1 MASMVIMDSV
11 IRLLNG
17 VIREGSTDDESH
29 ENGLL
34 EYPQYT
40 QPADYQG
47 DKVPD
52 ILLSGHHAK
61 IQEWR
66 TQQSLL
72 LTKKVRPDLFEK
84 HQLTE
89 YEEKVWKKL
98 CDQESE

>member
-1 MASMVIMDSV
+1 MMNLMKMDY
-11 IRLLNG
+11 LNTHNTPNLQ
-17 VIREGSTDDESH
+17 ITR
-29 ENGLL
+29 
-34 EYPQYT
+34 
-40 QPADYQG
+40 G

-84 HQLTE
+84 HQFTE
-89 YEEKVWKKL
+89 YEEKSGKNDASKRVNNTLFFVYIHIPKL
-98 CDQESE
+98 EF

>member
-1 MASMVIMDSV
+1 MMNRMKMDC
-11 IRLLNG
+11 LNTHNTLNLP
-17 VIREGSTDDESH
+17 IS
-29 ENGLL
+29 
-34 EYPQYT
+34 
-40 QPADYQG
+40 QG

-98 CDQESE
+98 CKQESE